1 MNPVNLS
8 RWLSRWLPRSH
19 LPWPL
24 PALAAWGLAWGLYLG
39 LHAVSPLLATSAGLL
54 LSAAMAWAGAWAGAD
69 SSWRRGLMAGGF
81 PLSLALSGPASPLWL
96 LPLALLLVIYPVQAW
111 RDAPMF
117 PTPAAAL
124 EGLADA
130 THLAPGAR
138 VLDAGCGLGHGLRA
152 LQSALP
158 GARIEGI
165 ERSWPLAGLALWRC
179 GGVGPHAVKIRQG
192 DMWRL
197 GWQGYGLVY
206 LFQRPESMARA
217 MAKAEAEMAP
227 GAWLASLEFEVP
239 GRVPDASLRHLA
251 GKPVW
256 LYRVGSAGASRSL
269 CPIGIQSAGQAA
281 DKPSECRSPWA
292 RAAHLG

>member
-81 PLSLALSGPASPLWL
+81 PLSLALSGPASLLWL

-179 GGVGPHAVKIRQG
+179 GGVRPLAVKVRQEIG
-192 DMWRL
+192 
-197 GWQGYGLVY
+197 
-206 LFQRPESMARA
+206 RA
-217 MAKAEAEMAP
+217 H
-227 GAWLASLEFEVP
+227 V
-239 GRVPDASLRHLA
+239 
-251 GKPVW
+251 
-256 LYRVGSAGASRSL
+256 
-269 CPIGIQSAGQAA
+269 
-281 DKPSECRSPWA
+281 
-292 RAAHLG
+292 